1 MGRGPRI
8 PGGEQ
13 LRQADGTAW
22 PPHRS
27 VPRTKGHG
35 ACEGAPLRPREP
47 ESRVAALPGPQ
58 LGAPACGGPAGPAPA
73 PSRRPPCAP
82 FAQFSKG
89 KRVWGKAG
97 IPHFNSDYGLIQH
110 RDHVASGLSAECRN
124 ILMEL
129 GYRAHVGPTVPTR
142 RSLWLPD
149 EPRSAGR
156 TGARGTVIAGRGVEA
171 PRKTFPL
178 FY

>member
-1 MGRGPRI
+1 MGRAPRI

-22 PPHRS
+22 PPPRS

-35 ACEGAPLRPREP
+35 ACEGALLWPRGP
-47 ESRVAALPGPQ
+47 ESRVAAPQGTQ
-58 LGAPACGGPAGPAPA
+58 LGSTHVWRA
-73 PSRRPPCAP
+73 SRSPLCTP

-89 KRVWGKAG
+89 KRVFGKAG

-110 RDHVASGLSAECRN
+110 IDHLASGLSAECRN

-129 GYRAHVGPTVPTR
+129 GYHAHVGQLFQQDAL
-142 RSLWLPD
+142 SGFPD

-156 TGARGTVIAGRGVEA
+156 TGARGTVIAGRGVDA